1 MICWCCG
8 PKREDETE
16 LTEETQE
23 GGQKKDKSF
32 QRKVRLVINTLH
44 LVQKTSSVD
53 IEVTN
58 ENYQPKKNAPEEK
71 SKFQTKVKRIIN
83 VIKFSTFSVSDNKVA
98 PETSNEN
105 VTVADIDL
113 EEEIDVLITPH
124 LEQFMYITKALK
136 MQAPSTIYFTF

>member
-8 PKREDETE
+8 PKREDERE
-16 LTEETQE
+16 LTEDPENIQRKE
-23 GGQKKDKSF
+23 KSF

-53 IEVTN
+53 IDVVNDKDEPK
-58 ENYQPKKNAPEEK
+58 QPVPAEK

-83 VIKFSTFSVSDNKVA
+83 VIKFSTFSVTDNKVT
-98 PETSNEN
+98 PQTSEEDKTNAA
-105 VTVADIDL
+105 VDL

-124 LEQFMYITKALK
+124 LEQFM
-136 MQAPSTIYFTF
+136 